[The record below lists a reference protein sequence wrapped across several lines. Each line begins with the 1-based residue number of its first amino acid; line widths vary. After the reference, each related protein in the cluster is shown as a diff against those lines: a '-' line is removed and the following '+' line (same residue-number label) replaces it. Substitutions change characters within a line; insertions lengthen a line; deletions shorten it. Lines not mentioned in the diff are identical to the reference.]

1 MLRKLAVAAIALLV
15 GIAAAAGLLAYSSF
29 GGSTRT
35 FFAAARDLPAGV
47 PVTADSIQPVRAA
60 LDDAQASA
68 AYGYG
73 DRARLLGALT
83 RHELAAGQLIQHGD
97 VEAAGGSGGS
107 ALVALP
113 VKDLPPLRAGDHV
126 DLFALVGSADKLVAE
141 PFAWSVPVAAVT
153 PSGLVLRVGERQELA
168 FVYAA
173 GTMRLAAVLSGSP
186 QPSGGAGSISSPEQ
200 ALEAA
205 R

>member
-1 MLRKLAVAAIALLV
+1 MFRKLAVAAVALLV
-15 GIAAAAGLLAYSSF
+15 GIAAAAGSLAYSSF
-29 GGSTRT
+29 AGSART
-35 FFAAARDLPAGV
+35 FFAAAHDLPAGA
-47 PVTADSIQPVRAA
+47 PLMADSIQPVRAA
-60 LDDAQASA
+60 MDPAQAAAAFGSA
-68 AYGYG
+68 
-73 DRARLLGALT
+73 DRTRLLGALT
-83 RHELAAGQLIQHGD
+83 RHELAAGQLIQRAD
-97 VEAAGGSGGS
+97 VEAAGGRGGS
-107 ALVALP
+107 ALVAVP
-113 VKDLPPLRAGDHV
+113 MKDLPPLRAGDHV

-153 PSGLVLRVGERQELA
+153 QSGLVLRVGERQELA

-186 QPSGGAGSISSPEQ
+186 QPPGGAGSISSPEQ

>member
-1 MLRKLAVAAIALLV
+1 MFRKLAVAAVALLV
-15 GIAAAAGLLAYSSF
+15 GIAAAAGSLAYSSF
-29 GGSTRT
+29 AGSART
-35 FFAAARDLPAGV
+35 MDPAQAAAAFGS
-47 PVTADSIQPVRAA
+47 ADRT
-60 LDDAQASA
+60 
-68 AYGYG
+68 
-73 DRARLLGALT
+73 RLLGALT
-83 RHELAAGQLIQHGD
+83 RHELAAGQLIQRAD
-97 VEAAGGSGGS
+97 VEAAGGRGGS
-107 ALVALP
+107 ALVAVP
-113 VKDLPPLRAGDHV
+113 MKDLPPLRAGDHV

-153 PSGLVLRVGERQELA
+153 QSGLVLRVGERQELA

-186 QPSGGAGSISSPEQ
+186 QPPGGAGSISSPEQ